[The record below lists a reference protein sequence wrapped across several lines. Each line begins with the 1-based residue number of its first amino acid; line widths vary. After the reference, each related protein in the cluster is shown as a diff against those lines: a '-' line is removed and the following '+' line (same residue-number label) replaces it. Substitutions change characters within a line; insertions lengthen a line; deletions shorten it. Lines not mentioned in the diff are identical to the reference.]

1 MDNPEK
7 NNRETIYPNKKQAEK
22 LSSNCSSMKNEK
34 DTNRQPHETNS
45 IDFKRGQEF
54 QGKRIQVIQ
63 PDRRCK

>member
-7 NNRETIYPNKKQAEK
+7 NNRETIYPNKKPAEK
-22 LSSNCSSMKNEK
+22 LSNNCSSMKNEK
-34 DTNRQPHETNS
+34 DTNREKF
-45 IDFKRGQEF
+45 DFMRGQEF

>member
-1 MDNPEK
+1 
-7 NNRETIYPNKKQAEK
+7 

-45 IDFKRGQEF
+45 IDFKRGREF

-63 PDRRCK
+63 PDHRCK